1 MATTQLVLPGSFS
14 VDNTLPPKLDL
25 HVGAKSHIFQP
36 PATPSASSSLY
47 RSTTSISNDYG
58 DGFTS
63 RKRLRHDSPSPDQI
77 KPYSS
82 VTTSWNSAPAVS
94 STASY
99 SPGAISPALSI
110 SSKYMLA
117 GGLDTP
123 ITQLTSALCKSD
135 NEVISPDLA
144 LRGGRGWDRSCRSN
158 LDSYFPEQRYVL
170 PEENS
175 HLRLHKSRS
184 KHEGWGKA
192 VYSVVGIAGRV
203 WNFCRTNA
211 FRGFYAGGGQGFQ
224 MNIPTSDR
232 NCEKRDWDDLDVGD
246 DIFQETQETSS
257 IPGCFPEEDFIP
269 DYMSQDH
276 TSPLRPAK
284 KIQIQK
290 GGGDLRTSWVIVGN
304 TPRSREPSA
313 TRLSARKVPQ
323 MSSPGRRPVSRAGRR
338 PLLSATRSFHTS
350 YAGSPALY
358 HDRPASFA
366 STRSPISTPKHES
379 PINAEMQKQA
389 ARMRR
394 REMEDDAH
402 LKRFNQQLKAMIR
415 EGKEALGTKFEVEE
429 MDDMIDEGYAE
440 GDLYDESTNG

>member
-36 PATPSASSSLY
+36 PATPSASNSLY
-47 RSTTSISNDYG
+47 RSTTSFSNDHG

-63 RKRLRHDSPSPDQI
+63 RKRLRHDSFSSDQM
-77 KPYSS
+77 PYSS
-82 VTTSWNSAPAVS
+82 ITNSWNPAPAGS
-94 STASY
+94 SIASY
-99 SPGAISPALSI
+99 SPGAISPALSL

-117 GGLDTP
+117 GGPDTP
-123 ITQLTSALCKSD
+123 ITQLTSALCKND

-144 LRGGRGWDRSCRSN
+144 LRGGRGWDRSCSN
-158 LDSYFPEQRYVL
+158 LDSYFPEQRCVL
-170 PEENS
+170 PRESNG
-175 HLRLHKSRS
+175 HLRLHQSRS
-184 KHEGWGKA
+184 THEGWGKA
-192 VYSVVGIAGRV
+192 VCSVMGIAGRV

-224 MNIPTSDR
+224 MNIPKSNT
-232 NCEKRDWDDLDVGD
+232 NCEKRDWDDLEVGD
-246 DIFQETQETSS
+246 DVFQQSQETSS

-290 GGGDLRTSWVIVGN
+290 GGGDLRTSWVIVGS
-304 TPRSREPSA
+304 TPRSREPSP
-313 TRLSARKVPQ
+313 TRLSTRKVPQ
-323 MSSPGRRPVSRAGRR
+323 TNSPGRRPVSRAGRR
-338 PLLSATRSFHTS
+338 PLLSATRPFHTS
-350 YAGSPALY
+350 YAGSPALH

-366 STRSPISTPKHES
+366 STRSPISTPKHKS

-402 LKRFNQQLKAMIR
+402 LKRFNQQLKAMIK
-415 EGKEALGTKFEVEE
+415 EGREALGTKFEVEE

-440 GDLYDESTNG
+440 GDFDDESTNE